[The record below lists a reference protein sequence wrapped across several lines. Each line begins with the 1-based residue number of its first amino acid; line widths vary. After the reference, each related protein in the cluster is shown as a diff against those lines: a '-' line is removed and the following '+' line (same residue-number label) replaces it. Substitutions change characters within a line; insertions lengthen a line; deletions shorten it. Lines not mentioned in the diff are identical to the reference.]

1 MGKGLSSLRPHQR
14 QRKVLRF
21 DFYSDGSGLRL
32 FAASFSGGSP
42 SVEAN
47 QSIRGG
53 TPLYMRGK
61 HSGNQWTQFYSYDG
75 ITRMTDVSFTHAL
88 TVTSVGPFASN
99 AGSPAPAFTGLVD
112 YFFNAAS
119 PIVPGD

>member
-1 MGKGLSSLRPHQR
+1 
-14 QRKVLRF
+14 
-21 DFYSDGSGLRL
+21 
-32 FAASFSGGSP
+32 
-42 SVEAN
+42 
-47 QSIRGG
+47 
-53 TPLYMRGK
+53 MRGK